1 MRKFKVY
8 WNDEDERNYSEY
20 MSLKE
25 SKLTE
30 NVGQNVFEMFFE
42 RQGLNRKNGIWER
55 IVEMKLN

>member
-1 MRKFKVY
+1 
-8 WNDEDERNYSEY
+8 

-42 RQGLNRKNGIWER
+42 RQGLNRKNGILER